1 MTKKILITGGK
12 GFIGSHFVKK
22 ILKEKNWKILNI
34 DKNLNKNFSNRFL
47 KNYNSENYIF
57 KTLNIND
64 TKKLGRLFEEY
75 KPNIV
80 INFAAE
86 THVDR
91 SITDPDSFIENN
103 IMGTFNLLE
112 ISRKYLSKKKNKKD
126 FLFYQI
132 STDEVFGEL
141 TNIKSKFD
149 ENSNYSPNSPYSA
162 SKASADHLVNAWI
175 RTYNLPAVI
184 SHCSNNYGS
193 FQAPEKLI
201 PRTIIRALNKKKILV
216 YGKGKQ
222 IRDWLH
228 VEDHIDAIMK
238 IIAKPEIGGVYMIG
252 GGVEKTNLSIVKLI
266 CKHLDELVP
275 LAKNSKINKYS
286 DLIYFTDDRPG
297 HDFRYAIDNKKFSKS
312 FNWKPKI
319 NLDLGLKETVLW
331 YTKNYKWMQKY
342 YNNKF

>member
-112 ISRKYLSKKKNKKD
+112 ISRKYLSKKKK
-126 FLFYQI
+126 
-132 STDEVFGEL
+132 
-141 TNIKSKFD
+141 
-149 ENSNYSPNSPYSA
+149 
-162 SKASADHLVNAWI
+162 
-175 RTYNLPAVI
+175 
-184 SHCSNNYGS
+184 
-193 FQAPEKLI
+193 
-201 PRTIIRALNKKKILV
+201 
-216 YGKGKQ
+216 
-222 IRDWLH
+222 
-228 VEDHIDAIMK
+228 
-238 IIAKPEIGGVYMIG
+238 
-252 GGVEKTNLSIVKLI
+252 
-266 CKHLDELVP
+266 
-275 LAKNSKINKYS
+275 
-286 DLIYFTDDRPG
+286 
-297 HDFRYAIDNKKFSKS
+297 
-312 FNWKPKI
+312 
-319 NLDLGLKETVLW
+319 
-331 YTKNYKWMQKY
+331 
-342 YNNKF
+342 